1 MNDEHGTPPPE
12 DHDDQSEPRPVPKS
26 PEERQ
31 EALKAIH
38 NDDDT
43 VDVGEE
49 TAEQPPTPTIES
61 GEDILKAGE
70 DLRDSVSQGQP
81 LPRSEIELRLI
92 VREIVKE
99 VLKDVESVRRA
110 VAEPVEIV
118 TIPQFMI
125 PRLRMTPK
133 RIAAALGTL
142 AVLIGAPVTWA
153 TWPRTV
159 EIPDGAVGLWTTVS
173 PRYADRAFRITKNT
187 LTFHLSPQD
196 STFHSIVRVR
206 ETEYREEQGT
216 TKYTLFYTHYRDEH
230 EFSFLF
236 REEPNTTI
244 RLFNQKQMKWRKS
257 SS

>member
-12 DHDDQSEPRPVPKS
+12 DHDDQTLPKS
-26 PEERQ
+26 PEELQ
-31 EALKAIH
+31 DALKAIH
-38 NDDDT
+38 HDDDT

-49 TAEQPPTPTIES
+49 TTEQPPTPTSEY

-110 VAEPVEIV
+110 AAEPVEIV
-118 TIPQFMI
+118 TVPQLMI

-133 RIAAALGTL
+133 RIGATLGTL

-153 TWPRTV
+153 AWPRTV

-187 LTFHLSPQD
+187 LTFHISPQD

-206 ETEYREEQGT
+206 ETEYQEERGT
-216 TKYTLFYTHYRDEH
+216 TKYTLFDTHYRDEH
-230 EFSFLF
+230 EFSFLY
-236 REEPNTTI
+236 REEPDTTI
-244 RLFNQKQMKWRKS
+244 RFFNQKQMKWRKS